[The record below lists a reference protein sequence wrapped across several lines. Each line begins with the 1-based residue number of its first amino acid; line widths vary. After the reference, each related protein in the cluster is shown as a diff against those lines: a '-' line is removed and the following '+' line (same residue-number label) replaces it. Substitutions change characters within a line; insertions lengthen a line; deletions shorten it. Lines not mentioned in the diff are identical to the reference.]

1 MWTSPS
7 RKALNAHPPLSIC
20 TVLALLLCAGHPGVV
35 FANTDTGNI
44 AVQLRVLPRLVVAV
58 NRVERRPGVE
68 GALEVCLQTPA
79 RPHPQ
84 LTVLEM
90 PEGAGPQLNM
100 QPSAR
105 CAGRDQTAVRV
116 AVDHAKSGAIVVLV
130 SSD

>member
-68 GALEVCLQTPA
+68 GALEICLQTPA
-79 RPHPQ
+79 RPQPQ

-100 QPSAR
+100 QSSAR
-105 CAGRDQTAVRV
+105 CAGRDQTAVHV
-116 AVDHAKSGAIVVLV
+116 AVDRAISGAVLVLV